1 MSSLLPP
8 SPMSTRS
15 LKRRLIAG
23 FGANTFSRLS
33 TTLTQIFS
41 VPVFLSHWGVHLY
54 GEWILLNTI
63 PSYLGLSDVGF
74 GSVAGNEMTML
85 AAAQDFEQALVVFQ
99 SVWVL
104 TTVITSLLGLLLI
117 ATVWLLPLGTWL
129 HMHAISAAD
138 ARLIILLLGLAVLLG
153 MQETL
158 FQAAF
163 RCVGKYPLG
172 TMAKSLVVLAAFLST
187 MVGVGLHLS
196 PVPVT
201 VLYVAVNA
209 VGVFAL
215 WILLRREVP
224 WIRFGIRHAQ
234 WAVIRRLTGP
244 ALSFMSFPLVN
255 ALNLQGIL
263 VVIGY
268 VMGPIAV
275 VTFNTARTISRSAAQ
290 GMNLIN
296 NSIWPEMSAAF
307 GVGAMDIARMLHR
320 RACQISLLLC
330 LGITLGV
337 AFLGDWIWQSLDRRQ
352 GADRPGAAEH
362 HVVADG
368 GFGLLVHQLG
378 GADGHQPAPENGAGD
393 ADRHLP
399 GLGAR
404 LAIDAR
410 DLARP
415 ARRGHRAGGGRPVTA
430 VYVLRESLRLLGD
443 NLGDFTRSMLDLSL
457 LQRCGEGLNCRLAM
471 RNREGGDEHGR
482 TRT

>member
-1 MSSLLPP
+1 
-8 SPMSTRS
+8 MSTRS

-85 AAAQDFEQALVVFQ
+85 AAAENFEQALVVFQ

-104 TTVITSLLGLLLI
+104 TTVITSLVGLLLI
-117 ATVWLLPLGTWL
+117 AAVWFLPLGTWL
-129 HMHAISAAD
+129 HMHAISPPD
-138 ARLIILLLGLAVLLG
+138 AKLIILLLGLAVLLG

-187 MVGVGLHLS
+187 MIGVGLHLS
-196 PVPVT
+196 PVPVAA
-201 VLYVAVNA
+201 LYVAVNT

-224 WIRFGIRHAQ
+224 WIRFGIRHAE
-234 WAVIRRLTGP
+234 WAAIRRLTSP

-296 NSIWPEMSAAF
+296 NSIWPEMSTAF
-307 GVGAMDIARMLHR
+307 GMGAMDVARMLHR
-320 RACQISLLLC
+320 RACQISLLVC
-330 LGITLGV
+330 LSITLGI
-337 AFLGDWIWQSLDRRQ
+337 AFLGNWIWRVWTVGKVPTDPVLLNIMLLQMLVSAFWFTSVVVPLATNQHQRTARAVLIATCTALAAAWFLMHVPAL
-352 GADRPGAAEH
+352 GLRGAAL
-362 HVVADG
+362 
-368 GFGLLVHQLG
+368 GLVS
-378 GADGHQPAPENGAGD
+378 GD
-393 ADRHLP
+393 FF
-399 GLGAR
+399 
-404 LAIDAR
+404 
-410 DLARP
+410 
-415 ARRGHRAGGGRPVTA
+415 TA
-430 VYVLRESLRLLGD
+430 FYVLRESLQLLND
-443 NLGDFTRSMLDLSL
+443 NLPDFARSMLDLSL
-457 LQRCGEGLNCRLAM
+457 LRRLWRKPAAVAGE
-471 RNREGGDEHGR
+471 
-482 TRT
+482 

>member
-1 MSSLLPP
+1 
-8 SPMSTRS
+8 MSTRS

-41 VPVFLSHWGVHLY
+41 VPVFLGHWGVHLY

-85 AAAQDFEQALVVFQ
+85 AAAQDFDQALVVFQ

-104 TTVITSLLGLLLI
+104 TTVITSLLGLLLL
-117 ATVWLLPLGTWL
+117 ATVWVLPLGGWL
-129 HMHAISAAD
+129 HMHAISGGD
-138 ARLIILLLGLAVLLG
+138 ARLIVLLLGLAVLLG

-172 TMAKSLVVLAAFLST
+172 TMAKSVVVLAAFLST
-187 MVGVGLHLS
+187 MVGVGLHLG
-196 PVPVT
+196 PVPVAA
-201 VLYVAVNA
+201 LYVAVNA

-215 WILLRREVP
+215 WILLKREVP
-224 WIRFGIRHAQ
+224 WIRFGIRHAE

-244 ALSFMSFPLVN
+244 AISFMSFPLVN

-307 GVGAMDIARMLHR
+307 GIGAMDVARMLHR

-330 LGITLGV
+330 LSITLGV
-337 AFLGDWIWQSLDRRQ
+337 AFLGDWIWKIWTVGKVPTDPVLLNIMLLQMVVSAFWFTSSVVPMAINQHQRMARAMLTATCLALVLAWVLMHVPLLGLR
-352 GADRPGAAEH
+352 GAAI
-362 HVVADG
+362 A
-368 GFGLLVHQLG
+368 LV
-378 GADGHQPAPENGAGD
+378 AGD
-393 ADRHLP
+393 LF
-399 GLGAR
+399 
-404 LAIDAR
+404 
-410 DLARP
+410 
-415 ARRGHRAGGGRPVTA
+415 TA
-430 VYVLRESLRLLGD
+430 VYVLRESLRLLDD

-457 LQRCGEGLNCRLAM
+457 LQRFWRRPKLPLGNE
-471 RNREGGDEHGR
+471 ES
-482 TRT
+482 

>member
-1 MSSLLPP
+1 
-8 SPMSTRS
+8 MSTDS

-85 AAAQDFEQALVVFQ
+85 AATEDLEQALVVFQ

-104 TTVITSLLGLLLI
+104 TTVITSVLGMLLI
-117 ATVWLLPLGTWL
+117 AAVWLLPLGRWL
-129 HMHAISAAD
+129 HMHAISNGD
-138 ARLIILLLGLAVLLG
+138 AKIIVVLLGLAVLLG

-187 MVGVGLHLS
+187 MVGVGMHLS
-196 PVPVT
+196 PVPVAE
-201 VLYVAVNA
+201 LYVGANA
-209 VGVFAL
+209 IGVFAL
-215 WILLRREVP
+215 WLLLKHEVP
-224 WIRFGIRHAQ
+224 WIRFGVRHAQ

-296 NSIWPEMSAAF
+296 NAIWPEMSAAF
-307 GVGAMDIARMLHR
+307 GTGAMDVARMLHR
-320 RACQISLLLC
+320 RACQLSLLLC
-330 LGITLGV
+330 LTITLGV
-337 AFLGDWIWQSLDRRQ
+337 ALFGDWIWKIWTVGKVPTDPLLLNIMLLQMLVSAFWFTSSVVPMATNQHQRMARAMLTATCLALVLAWLLMHVPALGLR
-352 GADRPGAAEH
+352 GAAI
-362 HVVADG
+362 A
-368 GFGLLVHQLG
+368 LV
-378 GADGHQPAPENGAGD
+378 AGD
-393 ADRHLP
+393 LF
-399 GLGAR
+399 
-404 LAIDAR
+404 
-410 DLARP
+410 
-415 ARRGHRAGGGRPVTA
+415 TA
-430 VYVLRESLRLLGD
+430 YYVLHESLQLLGD
-443 NLGDFTRSMLDLSL
+443 NLGDFTRSLLNLSL
-457 LQRCGEGLNCRLAM
+457 LPRLWK
-471 RNREGGDEHGR
+471 RPKVPLGNEE
-482 TRT
+482 

>member
-1 MSSLLPP
+1 
-8 SPMSTRS
+8 MSTRG

-41 VPVFLSHWGVHLY
+41 VPVFLSHWGVHMY
-54 GEWILLNTI
+54 GEWILLNAI

-85 AAAQDFEQALVVFQ
+85 AAAQNFEEALVVFQ

-104 TTVITSLLGLLLI
+104 TTVITSVI
-117 ATVWLLPLGTWL
+117 ALVLTAAVWWLPLDAWL
-129 HMHAISAAD
+129 HMHSISPGD
-138 ARLIILLLGLAVLLG
+138 TRLIILLLGLAVLLG

-187 MVGVGLHLS
+187 MIGVGFHLT

-209 VGVFAL
+209 VGVLAL

-224 WIRFGIRHAQ
+224 WIRFGFRHAQ
-234 WAVIRRLTGP
+234 WAAIRRLTVP

-268 VMGPIAV
+268 VMGPVAV

-307 GVGAMDIARMLHR
+307 GIGAMDVARMLHR

-337 AFLGDWIWQSLDRRQ
+337 AFLGDWIWRVWTVGRVPTDPVLLDIMLLQMVVSAFWFTSSVVPMATNQHQRMARAMLIATCAALLLAWLLMHSPSLGLR
-352 GADRPGAAEH
+352 GAAI
-362 HVVADG
+362 A
-368 GFGLLVHQLG
+368 LV
-378 GADGHQPAPENGAGD
+378 AGD
-393 ADRHLP
+393 AF
-399 GLGAR
+399 
-404 LAIDAR
+404 
-410 DLARP
+410 
-415 ARRGHRAGGGRPVTA
+415 TA
-430 VYVLRESLRLLGD
+430 FYVLRESLGLLGD
-443 NLGDFTRSMLDLSL
+443 TLHGFARSMVDLSPLPRL
-457 LQRCGEGLNCRLAM
+457 LRRPKIPLTNE
-471 RNREGGDEHGR
+471 E
-482 TRT
+482 

>member
-1 MSSLLPP
+1 
-8 SPMSTRS
+8 MSTRS

-85 AAAQDFEQALVVFQ
+85 AAAQDFDQALVVFQ

-117 ATVWLLPLGTWL
+117 ATVWLLPLGAWL
-129 HMHAISAAD
+129 NMHAISGPD
-138 ARLIILLLGLAVLLG
+138 ARLIVLLLGLAVLLG

-187 MVGVGLHLS
+187 MVGVALHLT

-209 VGVFAL
+209 VGVVAL
-215 WILLRREVP
+215 WFLLRREVP

-244 ALSFMSFPLVN
+244 ALSYMSFPLVN
-255 ALNLQGIL
+255 ALNFQGIL

-268 VMGPIAV
+268 VLGPIAV

-320 RACQISLLLC
+320 RACQISLFLC

-337 AFLGDWIWQSLDRRQ
+337 AILGDWIWKIWTVGKVPLATNQHQRMARAVLASTCLALVLAWLLMHVSSLGLR
-352 GADRPGAAEH
+352 GAVLA
-362 HVVADG
+362 
-368 GFGLLVHQLG
+368 LL
-378 GADGHQPAPENGAGD
+378 AGD
-393 ADRHLP
+393 
-399 GLGAR
+399 
-404 LAIDAR
+404 IF
-410 DLARP
+410 
-415 ARRGHRAGGGRPVTA
+415 TA
-430 VYVLRESLRLLGD
+430 VYVLRESLSLLGD
-443 NLGDFTRSMLDLSL
+443 DFGDFARSMLDLSL
-457 LQRCGEGLNCRLAM
+457 LNRLW
-471 RNREGGDEHGR
+471 RRPKLPLGNEE
-482 TRT
+482 